1 MTTQKVPMT
10 SKTLRLIFPQWQGGN
25 NPPYYLGSQLL
36 SFLSPEAKGPVEI
49 VPVELPTTE
58 PLPRINDITAKPS
71 LIRQLNNAAVLIE
84 KHDPNSIVILG
95 GDCWFRWRLSPTC
108 SISSETNS
116 VCSGLTRILTCR
128 RLNNIQTRM
137 PMCLVR

>member
-1 MTTQKVPMT
+1 MT

-58 PLPRINDITAKPS
+58 PLPGIKASRLSHPS
-71 LIRQLNNAAVLIE
+71 SG
-84 KHDPNSIVILG
+84 NSIML
-95 GDCWFRWRLSPTC
+95 PH
-108 SISSETNS
+108 
-116 VCSGLTRILTCR
+116 
-128 RLNNIQTRM
+128 
-137 PMCLVR
+137 

>member
-1 MTTQKVPMT
+1 MT

-58 PLPRINDITAKPS
+58 PFQGLMTSRLSHPS
-71 LIRQLNNAAVLIE
+71 SG
-84 KHDPNSIVILG
+84 NSIML
-95 GDCWFRWRLSPTC
+95 PH
-108 SISSETNS
+108 
-116 VCSGLTRILTCR
+116 
-128 RLNNIQTRM
+128 
-137 PMCLVR
+137 

>member
-1 MTTQKVPMT
+1 MT

-58 PLPRINDITAKPS
+58 PLPGLMASRLSHPS
-71 LIRQLNNAAVLIE
+71 SG
-84 KHDPNSIVILG
+84 NSIML
-95 GDCWFRWRLSPTC
+95 PH
-108 SISSETNS
+108 
-116 VCSGLTRILTCR
+116 
-128 RLNNIQTRM
+128 
-137 PMCLVR
+137 

>member
-58 PLPRINDITAKPS
+58 PLPRINDS
-71 LIRQLNNAAVLIE
+71 CNERG
-84 KHDPNSIVILG
+84 DP
-95 GDCWFRWRLSPTC
+95 
-108 SISSETNS
+108 
-116 VCSGLTRILTCR
+116 
-128 RLNNIQTRM
+128 
-137 PMCLVR
+137 

>member
-1 MTTQKVPMT
+1 MT

-58 PLPRINDITAKPS
+58 PLP
-71 LIRQLNNAAVLIE
+71 
-84 KHDPNSIVILG
+84 
-95 GDCWFRWRLSPTC
+95 
-108 SISSETNS
+108 
-116 VCSGLTRILTCR
+116 
-128 RLNNIQTRM
+128 
-137 PMCLVR
+137 